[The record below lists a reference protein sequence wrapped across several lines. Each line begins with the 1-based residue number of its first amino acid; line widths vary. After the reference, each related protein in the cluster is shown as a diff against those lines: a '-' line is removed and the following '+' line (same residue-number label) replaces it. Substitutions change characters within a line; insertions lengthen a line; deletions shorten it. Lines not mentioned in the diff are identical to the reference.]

1 MAADPLTWH
10 YPRAQFLRRRIAWA
24 AHLSITSGFNG
35 PRGMRRLGLP
45 AYMPPWYPVLRVP
58 INVVRTGLL
67 RALPGGVDRIARS
80 GYRQQK
86 AFLHTLVGPA
96 ANSAIG
102 TSANYFGHAA

>member
-1 MAADPLTWH
+1 
-10 YPRAQFLRRRIAWA
+10 
-24 AHLSITSGFNG
+24 
-35 PRGMRRLGLP
+35 
-45 AYMPPWYPVLRVP
+45 
-58 INVVRTGLL
+58 VVRTGLL
-67 RALPGGVDRIARS
+67 RGLPGGVDRIARS